1 MDKLDAEELVGL
13 CQAVYRLRRARPKYM
28 AAVGDL
34 FADPIWDMM
43 LDLYVASQRGQLT
56 TVTNACVAADVPQTT
71 GLRYIEKLT
80 SRGLAVRYSHLKDKR
95 MLGLELTPEGKAAM
109 EDMLREM
116 ARVLGKAGYRREIE
130 PPLLKTG

>member
-1 MDKLDAEELVGL
+1 MDKLDVEGLARL
-13 CQAVYRLRRARPKYM
+13 CQAVYRLRRARPKYV
-28 AAVGDL
+28 AAASDL

-95 MLGLELTPEGKAAM
+95 MLGLELTPEGKASM

-116 ARVLGKAGYRREIE
+116 ARVLGEAGYRREIE
-130 PPLLKTG
+130 PPLLQTG